1 MISIVVISK
10 DEPALRE
17 TLAELSQQAGGDDA
31 ELIVVDASSGR
42 LDDVRRLFPTVV
54 WIDYEPGGAPGAG
67 VTIPHQRNVGLRA
80 GAGDVVVFT
89 DAGCEL
95 APGWLRSLTAP
106 ILDGSEEVTAG
117 PARGSGPWGRLYDR
131 DGATPSTY
139 LDEAP
144 TINLALH
151 RRVVERVGDFDEAFE
166 YGSDIDYTWRVVA
179 SGARIRAVPEAVVTH
194 DWGSRRRQVKRSY
207 RYGKARVRLHRKHA
221 TPLRALPRREPLL
234 VVYPAFLLGL
244 PLALVFP
251 PYVLLLAVPAWRA
264 RRSQPLAVVVDHLAF
279 GAGALVEALR

>member
-1 MISIVVISK
+1 MISVVVISK
-10 DEPALRE
+10 DEPALRA
-17 TLAELSQQAGGDDA
+17 TLAALTAQAADRDA
-31 ELIVVDASSGR
+31 EVVVVDASCGR
-42 LDDVRRLFPTVV
+42 LDEIRRRFPAMFWV
-54 WIDYEPGGAPGAG
+54 DFAPGDAPGAR
-67 VTIPHQRNVGLRA
+67 VTIPHQRNVGMRA
-80 GAGDVVVFT
+80 SAGDVVVFT

-95 APGWLRSLTAP
+95 APGWLGALTAP

-117 PARGSGPWGRLYDR
+117 PVLGSGPWGGLYDR
-131 DGATPSTY
+131 VGPTPTY

-144 TINLALH
+144 TINLALA
-151 RRVVERVGDFDEAFE
+151 RRVLARVGDFDETFE

-179 SGARIRAVPEAVVTH
+179 SGARIRAVPEARVTH
-194 DWGSRRRQVKRSY
+194 DWGSRRRQLKRSY

-221 TPLRALPRREPLL
+221 TPLRALLRREPLL

-244 PLALVFP
+244 PLALVCP
-251 PYVLLLAVPAWRA
+251 PYLALLAVPAWRA

>member
-31 ELIVVDASSGR
+31 ELFVVDASSGR

-131 DGATPSTY
+131 DGATPS
-139 LDEAP
+139 P
-144 TINLALH
+144 TST
-151 RRVVERVGDFDEAFE
+151 RRRR
-166 YGSDIDYTWRVVA
+166 STWRSTAAWSSASATSTRPSSTARTSTTPGGSSPPAPA
-179 SGARIRAVPEAVVTH
+179 SGPC
-194 DWGSRRRQVKRSY
+194 
-207 RYGKARVRLHRKHA
+207 
-221 TPLRALPRREPLL
+221 PRR
-234 VVYPAFLLGL
+234 
-244 PLALVFP
+244 
-251 PYVLLLAVPAWRA
+251 
-264 RRSQPLAVVVDHLAF
+264 S
-279 GAGALVEALR
+279 